1 MALGAQLRDV
11 LRLILQQ
18 GLSLVLLGLGL
29 GLLAS
34 WAMTRWLKTLLF
46 SVSATD
52 PLTFGGVSLLLLLIA
67 LLACYLPA
75 RRAAKVDPMKAL
87 RHE

>member
-1 MALGAQLRDV
+1 MALGAQMRDV
-11 LRLILQQ
+11 LRRILQH
-18 GLSLVLLGLGL
+18 GLSLVLLGLAL

-34 WAMTRWLKTLLF
+34 LAMTRWLKSLLF

-52 PLTFGGVSLLLLLIA
+52 PLTFGGVSLFLLLVA